1 MKKGIPLDLANK
13 IMEKIK
19 DKLGIITQNTLIPI
33 SLLIVVVGASI
44 WLGALAS
51 EVKAMAAKDSPS
63 RTEFNTMCEQ
73 LSTIQ
78 KGVNEIN
85 SYLRDKSK

>member
-1 MKKGIPLDLANK
+1 
-13 IMEKIK
+13 MEKIK
-19 DKLGIITQNTLIPI
+19 EKLGIITQNTLIPI

-51 EVKAMAAKDSPS
+51 EVKAMSAKDSPS
-63 RTEFNTMCEQ
+63 RAEYNTMCEQ

-78 KGVNEIN
+78 KGVNDIN
-85 SYLRDKSK
+85 YYLRDKK